1 MMNHKISIIIC
12 IGLLFALPSLARS
25 QSPEASESAPLE
37 TIKENVKKR
46 IQEVVEKK
54 SDSFTETAY
63 VGTLISR
70 TTTSLTLE
78 TKNGSQL
85 ASGSAQVVVE
95 NVSNKA
101 KSSFE
106 DLEIG
111 DYMSIIG
118 TLDSQDVL
126 VASKVLLST
135 EPKPPI
141 NKHVYGVITSI
152 NTQEDT
158 LTIAS
163 LPSNEEKI
171 FELNSKSLIEQAT
184 ATESKELDLD
194 ASQVGLPIVV
204 MYQPGTTPTDT
215 PTLLHAT
222 IKVTEFLESSIT
234 TTPAKTSPTPK
245 VSQSTAKPSPTAAKV
260 TPTKAKTPTPSPKTA
275 Q

>member
-1 MMNHKISIIIC
+1 MNRKSSFFAVMGLMMV
-12 IGLLFALPSLARS
+12 LPSIVLA

-54 SDSFTETAY
+54 SDSLTETAY

-95 NVSNKA
+95 NVANKE
-101 KSSFE
+101 KSKFE

-118 TLDSQDVL
+118 TLDAQDVL
-126 VASKVLLST
+126 IASKVLLST
-135 EPKPPI
+135 EPKPPV
-141 NKHVYGVITSI
+141 NKHVFGVIASVDA
-152 NTQEDT
+152 QEDT
-158 LTIAS
+158 VTITS

-171 FELNSKSLIEQAT
+171 FELNAKSVVEQAT
-184 ATESKELDLD
+184 ATVAQELDLD
-194 ASQVGLPIVV
+194 ETAVGLPIVIV
-204 MYQPGTTPTDT
+204 YQPGSTPAAT
-215 PTLLHAT
+215 PSIVHAT
-222 IKVTEFLESSIT
+222 VKVAELIESSIT
-234 TTPAKTSPTPK
+234 STPAKFSPTPN
-245 VSQSTAKPSPTAAKV
+245 VTQAQAKPSPTAAKV
-260 TPTKAKTPTPSPKTA
+260 TLTPSPKTT